1 MQLHNLQYKT
11 KFHKEKRVGRGG
23 KRGTTSGR
31 GTKGQKARAG
41 HRIRPA
47 ERDILKRIP
56 KLRGYKFKSFR
67 LKPRVVN
74 FSDLERKF
82 KSGDTISP
90 ETLLK
95 SGLIGKIKGRM
106 PEIKIL
112 GKGSL
117 TKKFIFKDIDFS
129 NKARLKISVPA
140 REAVRSEPALEEQ
153 KADKAKQKHPLA
165 KKVSK
170 KKKYPGAKIRP
181 TIKKAPKS
189 KGPAARAKS

>member
-1 MQLHNLQYKT
+1 MQLHDLKLKT

-67 LKPRVVN
+67 EKPEIVN
-74 FSDLERKF
+74 FFELERKF
-82 KSGDTISP
+82 KNGDTISP

-95 SGLIGKIKGRM
+95 AGLIYKIKGRM
-106 PEIKIL
+106 PEVKIL
-112 GKGSL
+112 GKGGL
-117 TKKFIFKDIDFS
+117 DKNFIFKDVIFS
-129 NKARLKISVPA
+129 NKARLKIGVPIQP
-140 REAVRSEPALEEQ
+140 VVGNKSIT
-153 KADKAKQKHPLA
+153 KKQKEEE
-165 KKVSK
+165 
-170 KKKYPGAKIRP
+170 GDRP
-181 TIKKAPKS
+181 SSIKNIPKIKKTPKS
-189 KGPAARAKS
+189 KGSSSRQNLRSRPRN